1 MAKLSNI
8 AIRERAMAG
17 QRIFSVAH
25 VDAAAVKMQLW
36 RAGFKVSKRSNGK
49 VATIKIED
57 K

>member
-25 VDAAAVKMQLW
+25 ADAAAFKMQLW